1 MPNENEITQFT
12 PVAVVETAG
21 NVLAAQAKALIEAR
35 YTVALSRPRDWDAVR
50 ERLLRDCRRP
60 GFAGS
65 AIYHKPIGRGVEG
78 PSIRFAEAAI
88 RAMTNVTVETAT
100 IFDDN
105 ERRIVRVAVTDLEA
119 NVPYSQDVTV
129 TKTVERNSVKP
140 GEAPLRTRIGSRDQ
154 TVYIME
160 ATDDDILNKANALIS
175 KAVRTL
181 GLRLL
186 PGDIQDE
193 CMALCKETQRNQDAK
208 DPEAAKRQLF
218 DAFGRV
224 GMTVEQLKTYLGT
237 DAKTLS
243 AKEMET
249 LRALYNSL
257 KDGQTTV
264 REIMDGVGEAKKPDA
279 DLASAA
285 AAAAA
290 ARKGS
295 AA

>member
-1 MPNENEITQFT
+1 MPNENEITTAQG
-12 PVAVVETAG
+12 PSVVETSSV
-21 NVLAAQAKALIEAR
+21 VLAAQAKALVEAR
-35 YTVALSRPRDWDAVR
+35 YTVALARPRDWDSVR
-50 ERLLRDCRRP
+50 ERLLKDCRRP
-60 GFAGS
+60 GFANS
-65 AIYHKPIGRGVEG
+65 AIYHKPIGKGVEG

-88 RAMTNVTVETAT
+88 RNMTNITVETAT
-100 IFDDN
+100 IFDDH
-105 ERRIVRVAVTDLEA
+105 ERRIVRVSVTDLEA
-119 NVPYSQDVTV
+119 NVPYSQDVTI
-129 TKTVERNSVKP
+129 TKTVERNSIKP
-140 GEAPLRTRIGSRDQ
+140 GETPIRTRIGSRDQ
-154 TVYIME
+154 KIYVVE
-160 ATDDDILNKANALIS
+160 ATDDDILNKANALVS

-193 CMALCKETQRNQDAK
+193 CMSVCKATQRDQDAK

-224 GMTVEQLKTYLGT
+224 GMTVDQLKAYLGT
-237 DAKTLS
+237 DARTLT

-257 KDGQTTV
+257 KDGETTV
-264 REIMDGVGEAKKPDA
+264 REIMDGVKEPKKND
-279 DLASAA
+279 DLAA

-290 ARKGS
+290 AASRKDL